1 MSYIISFIVDT
12 LFFLLHIV
20 ELGLS
25 GPFVSSFGFVLLL
38 ILPVLLLRPIV
49 NTNSPCLTSLNSDMA
64 SWCVI
69 PWTALPLIE
78 NISSPMNEM
87 NKCIGKCITVIIIN
101 KILIWP
107 IFIHAILPSIKD
119 PRAWPVGIIVLT
131 YIPIFPFGLSFPPTM
146 EKPKLFWPGPFLNFT
161 LWIEYC
167 CEAPRER
174 LGRVQ
179 NLDDVTTWFELVPV

>member
-12 LFFLLHIV
+12 LFFLLQIV

-38 ILPVLLLRPIV
+38 ILLVLLLRPIV

-78 NISSPMNEM
+78 NISSPMHTSNQ
-87 NKCIGKCITVIIIN
+87 CIGKYITVIIIN
-101 KILIWP
+101 YLHVANFYLTYYSRSYTFYQRSQSLTRRKYSFDIYPHIS
-107 IFIHAILPSIKD
+107 FRAILS
-119 PRAWPVGIIVLT
+119 
-131 YIPIFPFGLSFPPTM
+131 S
-146 EKPKLFWPGPFLNFT
+146 
-161 LWIEYC
+161 
-167 CEAPRER
+167 
-174 LGRVQ
+174 
-179 NLDDVTTWFELVPV
+179 DDWKA